1 MRLLKVGVG
10 PVQCSGSSWQMS
22 PPSFCLLILL
32 LPAPLSLQKCGLGT
46 KQHWLPRE
54 QEAGGLEVEPSWYKP
69 SLYQQPLFLPLVLIV
84 DSRLQR
90 RWGGNMTTTYR
101 LCREVAEAVAEIV
114 SKLGRLQVVLVEV
127 EEWATGSDNVRI
139 VPEADIT
146 LERFLE
152 YREKM
157 RDR

>member
-1 MRLLKVGVG
+1 
-10 PVQCSGSSWQMS
+10 MS
-22 PPSFCLLILL
+22 PPTLCILL
-32 LPAPLSLQKCGLGT
+32 LLPNPLRLQKCGLGT

-54 QEAGGLEVEPSWYKP
+54 QEVGELGVEPSWYKP
-69 SLYQQPLFLPLVLIV
+69 SLYHHPLFLPLVLVV

-90 RWGGNMTTTYR
+90 RWGDNMTTTHR
-101 LCREVAEAVAEIV
+101 LCTEVAKKVSEML
-114 SKLGRLQVVLVEV
+114 SKLGLRVVLVEV
-127 EEWATGSDNVRI
+127 EEWATGSDKVRI
-139 VPEADIT
+139 IPEDDIT

>member
-1 MRLLKVGVG
+1 MSSPTFSLL
-10 PVQCSGSSWQMS
+10 
-22 PPSFCLLILL
+22 LL
-32 LPAPLSLQKCGLGT
+32 LPTPLMLQKCGLGT
-46 KQHWLPRE
+46 QQHWLPRE
-54 QEAGGLEVEPSWYKP
+54 QEAGEFGVEPSWYKP
-69 SLYQQPLFLPLVLIV
+69 SLYHQPLFLPLVLVV

-90 RWGGNMTTTYR
+90 RWGDNMTTTHR
-101 LCREVAEAVAEIV
+101 LCTEVAKTVAEML
-114 SKLGRLQVVLVEV
+114 SKLGLRVVLVEV
-127 EEWATGSDNVRI
+127 EEWATGSDKVRI